1 MKLWL
6 VRHAQPLIATG
17 ICYGQLDMPADDL
30 ATRQC
35 ARDLADALPEGTIAI
50 ASPLQRCEQLLHV
63 LIGLRPDLTF
73 KMDPKLMEMD
83 FGNWEGRPWEDIPKQ
98 ALDAW
103 TADFGNYP
111 AGGSGETVGQFM
123 IRIAAAWDELPP
135 VENVLW
141 ITHAGVVRAAG
152 LVAQGTR
159 QITRASQWP
168 ADAPAY
174 GQWCTLDVPSATT
187 GDQYTA

>member
-30 ATRQC
+30 ANSQC
-35 ARDLADALPEGTIAI
+35 ARNLADVLPQGTIVI
-50 ASPLQRCEQLLHV
+50 TSPLQRCEQLRPV

-73 KMDPKLMEMD
+73 KTDPKLMEMD
-83 FGNWEGRPWEDIPKQ
+83 FGAWEARPWANIPKQ
-98 ALDAW
+98 ELDAW

-111 AGGSGETVGQFM
+111 VGGSGETVGEFM
-123 IRIAAAWDELPP
+123 ARIVAAWDELPAA
-135 VENVLW
+135 ENVLW
-141 ITHAGVVRAAG
+141 ITHAGVVRAAS

-159 QITRASQWP
+159 QIADAGQWP
-168 ADAPAY
+168 ADGPAY
-174 GQWCTLDVPSATT
+174 GQWCTLDVPPATT
-187 GDQYTA
+187 GGRSHA